1 MKTIEE
7 LGKEY
12 EQILNIID
20 MRINERK
27 EKLQKIQH
35 LSKQSDILKKEI
47 KILYNERLDVLLTA
61 KHLIN
66 YYEIKGEKNELFH

>member
-7 LGKEY
+7 LGEEY

-27 EKLQKIQH
+27 EKLQKLQH

-47 KILYNERLDVLLTA
+47 RILYNERLDVLVTA
-61 KHLIN
+61 NHLKN
-66 YYEIKGEKNELFH
+66 YYEIKGGEIK